1 MRFLCTHV
9 HFKSAQGIHTFCK
22 EVCVF
27 LMNFYKVHKEY
38 IRSALKM
45 HKKCIRFLYDF
56 VSIVNE
62 SMQDFVQEH
71 LPL

>member
-1 MRFLCTHV
+1 MHLLCTPYV
-9 HFKSAQGIHTFCK
+9 HFQGAQGIHTFCK

-38 IRSALKM
+38 IRNVLKK
-45 HKKCIRFLYDF
+45 HKKRIRFLYDF

-62 SMQDFVQEH
+62 STQDFV
-71 LPL
+71 